1 MRPVS
6 NRRISTSAICRT
18 NSVKLLRTSKGTY
31 MRIDLKTIALLA
43 LLPTAQLFA
52 QVERASVSGIVSDK
66 TGAAMPGA
74 DSYLDTDNHV
84 ALAGVSESGSVGADR
99 RLKLASNRR
108 CSPCC
113 CSPVPFF

>member
-1 MRPVS
+1 
-6 NRRISTSAICRT
+6 
-18 NSVKLLRTSKGTY
+18 

-108 CSPCC
+108 CSPCR